1 MHDDEVVARE
11 AAPRCDEEDELKPYE
26 ALFILAE
33 TVRDENV
40 EEFAAKARAEIERLG
55 GVIEQSLNMGRRPFA
70 NPLRKREGGVYLRLD
85 FQMDPAK
92 FPALQ
97 PRFRLNENIFRMQ
110 FVNVE
115 KERKLAAQAKA
126 AAPVAAEAAPKES

>member
-1 MHDDEVVARE
+1 
-11 AAPRCDEEDELKPYE
+11 LKPYE

-40 EEFAAKARAEIERLG
+40 EEFAAKARAEMERLG
-55 GVIEQSLNMGRRPFA
+55 GVIEQTLNMGRRPFA
-70 NPLRKREGGVYLRLD
+70 VPLHKREGGVYVRID

-92 FPALQ
+92 FTELQ

-110 FVNVE
+110 FVCVE
-115 KERKLAAQAKA
+115 KERQLAATAKSKSKVA
-126 AAPVAAEAAPKES
+126 AAPEAAPVAPKEA

>member
-1 MHDDEVVARE
+1 M
-11 AAPRCDEEDELKPYE
+11 KPYE

-55 GVIEQSLNMGRRPFA
+55 GVIEQTLPLGRRPFA
-70 NPLRKREGGVYLRLD
+70 VPLHKREGGVYLRID

-110 FVNVE
+110 FVGVA
-115 KERKLAAQAKA
+115 KERRLAATASAKAKA
-126 AAPVAAEAAPKES
+126 AGTPAAAPQEA